1 MKKYMLLDTFHHLP
15 ATRVLIHGLYWLQ
28 IGLKWLKLAQNTTVF
43 PPFKLEYHEMYRSVN
58 PVFFTKKPSNFMGS
72 MVETLC
78 VTYQA
83 LMVKKRHPKLA
94 EIG

>member
-1 MKKYMLLDTFHHLP
+1 MLLDTFHHLP

-43 PPFKLEYHEMYRSVN
+43 PPFKLEYHEMYRSVE
-58 PVFFTKKPSNFMGS
+58 PDFFTVKPSNFMES
-72 MVETLC
+72 MVGTLC

>member
-1 MKKYMLLDTFHHLP
+1 MKKYMFLDTFHHLI
-15 ATRVLIHGLYWLQ
+15 ATKVLIHGLYWLQ

-43 PPFKLEYHEMYRSVN
+43 PPFKLEYHEMYRSVE
-58 PVFFTKKPSNFMGS
+58 PVFFTKKPSNFMES
-72 MVETLC
+72 MVGTLC

>member
-1 MKKYMLLDTFHHLP
+1 M
-15 ATRVLIHGLYWLQ
+15 
-28 IGLKWLKLAQNTTVF
+28 AQNGLNQLKIRLFV
-43 PPFKLEYHEMYRSVN
+43 PPFKLEYHEMYMSVD

>member
-1 MKKYMLLDTFHHLP
+1 MRLFCPHF
-15 ATRVLIHGLYWLQ
+15 
-28 IGLKWLKLAQNTTVF
+28 KLA
-43 PPFKLEYHEMYRSVN
+43 YHEMYRSVEAN
-58 PVFFTKKPSNFMGS
+58 FLTKKPSNFMES

-83 LMVKKRHPKLA
+83 LLVKKRHPKLA

>member
-1 MKKYMLLDTFHHLP
+1 
-15 ATRVLIHGLYWLQ
+15 
-28 IGLKWLKLAQNTTVF
+28 
-43 PPFKLEYHEMYRSVN
+43 MYRSVD

>member
-1 MKKYMLLDTFHHLP
+1 
-15 ATRVLIHGLYWLQ
+15 
-28 IGLKWLKLAQNTTVF
+28 
-43 PPFKLEYHEMYRSVN
+43 MYRSVE
-58 PVFFTKKPSNFMGS
+58 PDFFTKKPSNFMES

-83 LMVKKRHPKLA
+83 LMLKKRHPKLA